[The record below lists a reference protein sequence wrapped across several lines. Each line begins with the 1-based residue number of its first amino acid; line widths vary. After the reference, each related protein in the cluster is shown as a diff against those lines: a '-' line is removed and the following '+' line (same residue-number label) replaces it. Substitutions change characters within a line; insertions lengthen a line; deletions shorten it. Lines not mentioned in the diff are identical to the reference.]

1 MPMSLLKCIE
11 ILISLIVEFS
21 CNFLYVNLPR
31 GLVCGGLQ
39 EKQRWSPKEATMVEY
54 VKTCFEKSHAEVPS
68 VWKFKMDIDHLCC
81 VSQILC
87 ATQKETGNSQVV
99 IFCPLLFFSSFP
111 FSYMV
116 LLLKSPPPQ
125 NKRNKAVCLVLG

>member
-31 GLVCGGLQ
+31 GLVCGLQ

-68 VWKFKMDIDHLCC
+68 V
-81 VSQILC
+81 
-87 ATQKETGNSQVV
+87 
-99 IFCPLLFFSSFP
+99 
-111 FSYMV
+111 
-116 LLLKSPPPQ
+116 
-125 NKRNKAVCLVLG
+125 